1 MNLDRWL
8 YKIHGDRQCFKR
20 YENSVPMAR
29 RFHVNVY
36 LLSFSAFF
44 ADMGYQIVVGGLSGF
59 LVLVLHAPIWVFALI
74 EAFSYGIGSVFS
86 YIGGRLADRFDPKK
100 LSIIGNSLIPILS
113 FTGILRNYAA
123 AGSLYVSGWWSR
135 NFRSP
140 PRRILMIEST
150 SREERTNAFGL
161 LHGLDV
167 GGGVIAS
174 VFLIT
179 MYSVGIPFSLI
190 FIVSIIPLVVSTL
203 LISLTRKTK
212 RETVDESRPVEKSA
226 GQTYFSILFA
236 TALFGFSYYSVGFP
250 ILTAAQ
256 DSSSILYGLLV
267 YPIFMGTSAAGGFIY
282 SRIRAKREIPIL
294 GLFGYI
300 LSGFAA
306 LGIFLILFLH
316 APFEYFYLSA
326 LILGLGTSA
335 IETFEPS
342 IVSRI
347 VRGSK
352 AGSAMGKLSFF
363 RSIGMFSG
371 NIIVGLLYL
380 ISPEYSYLYAASVAV
395 IGGLSVLI
403 AGRNFRG

>member
-1 MNLDRWL
+1 
-8 YKIHGDRQCFKR
+8 
-20 YENSVPMAR
+20 MAR
-29 RFHVNVY
+29 RFHLNVY

-44 ADMGYQIVVGGLSGF
+44 ADMGYQIVVGGLSVF
-59 LVLVLHAPIWVFALI
+59 LVLILHAPIWVFALI
-74 EAFSYGIGSVFS
+74 EAFSYGIGSLFS
-86 YIGGRLADRFDPKK
+86 YLGGRLADRFDPKK
-100 LSIIGNSLIPILS
+100 LSVIGNSLIPILS
-113 FTGILRNYAA
+113 FTGIVRNYAS
-123 AGSLYVSGWWSR
+123 AGSLYVSGWWAR

-150 SREERTNAFGL
+150 SSEERTNAFGL

-174 VFLIT
+174 VFLIL
-179 MYSVGIPFSLI
+179 MYSVGISFSLI
-190 FIVSIIPLVVSTL
+190 FLVSIIPLIVSTL
-203 LISLTRKTK
+203 LISLTRRTK
-212 RETVDESRPVEKSA
+212 REKVDETRPIEKTS
-226 GQTYFSILFA
+226 GQTYYSILFA

-256 DSSSILYGLLV
+256 DSSSILYGLLF
-267 YPIFMGTSAAGGFIY
+267 YPIFMATSAAGGFVY
-282 SRIRAKREIPIL
+282 SRIRARKEIRIL
-294 GLFGYI
+294 GLLGYI

-316 APFEYFYLSA
+316 ASFVYFYVSA
-326 LILGLGTSA
+326 VILGLGTSA
-335 IETFEPS
+335 VETFEPS

-347 VRGSK
+347 IRGSK
-352 AGSAMGKLSFF
+352 AGSAMGSLSFF

-380 ISPEYSYLYAASVAV
+380 VSPEYSYIYAAAVAV

-403 AGRNFRG
+403 AGRHYRG

>member
-1 MNLDRWL
+1 
-8 YKIHGDRQCFKR
+8 
-20 YENSVPMAR
+20 MAR
-29 RFHVNVY
+29 RFHLNVY

-44 ADMGYQIVVGGLSGF
+44 ADMGYQIVVGGLSVF
-59 LVLVLHAPIWVFALI
+59 LVLILHAPIWVFALI
-74 EAFSYGIGSVFS
+74 EAFSYGVGSLFS
-86 YIGGRLADRFDPKK
+86 YLGGRLADRFDPKK
-100 LSIIGNSLIPILS
+100 LSVIGNSLIPILS
-113 FTGILRNYAA
+113 FTGIVRNYAS
-123 AGSLYVSGWWSR
+123 AGSLYVSGWWAR

-150 SREERTNAFGL
+150 SSEERTNAFGL

-174 VFLIT
+174 VFLIL
-179 MYSVGIPFSLI
+179 MYSVGISFSLI
-190 FIVSIIPLVVSTL
+190 FLVSIIPLIVSTL
-203 LISLTRKTK
+203 LISLTRRTK
-212 RETVDESRPVEKSA
+212 REKVDETRPIEKTS
-226 GQTYFSILFA
+226 GQTYYSILFA

-256 DSSSILYGLLV
+256 DSSSILYGLLF
-267 YPIFMGTSAAGGFIY
+267 YPIFMATSAAGGFIY
-282 SRIRAKREIPIL
+282 SRIRARKEIRIL
-294 GLFGYI
+294 GLLGYI

-316 APFEYFYLSA
+316 ASFVYFYVSA
-326 LILGLGTSA
+326 VILGLGTSA
-335 IETFEPS
+335 VETFEPS

-347 VRGSK
+347 IRGSK
-352 AGSAMGKLSFF
+352 AGSAMGSLSFF

-380 ISPEYSYLYAASVAV
+380 VSPEYSYIYAAVVAV

-403 AGRNFRG
+403 AGRHYRG